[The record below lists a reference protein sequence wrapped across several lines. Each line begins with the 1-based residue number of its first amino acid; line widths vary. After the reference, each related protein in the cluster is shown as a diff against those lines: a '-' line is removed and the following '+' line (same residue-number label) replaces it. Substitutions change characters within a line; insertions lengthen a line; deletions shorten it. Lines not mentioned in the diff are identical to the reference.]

1 METITIP
8 KAEYLDLLDLYQ
20 KIKIKFDIITEQ
32 AVKKGIKKIDALKYC
47 GTITI
52 NKDALQIQKEMRDEW
67 E

>member
-8 KAEYLDLLDLYQ
+8 KAEYLDLIDLYQ
-20 KIKIKFDIITEQ
+20 KMKLKFDIITEQ
-32 AVKKGIKKIDALKYC
+32 ITKKGEKQIDAYKYC

-52 NKDALQIQKEMRDEW
+52 DKDALQIQKEMRDEW